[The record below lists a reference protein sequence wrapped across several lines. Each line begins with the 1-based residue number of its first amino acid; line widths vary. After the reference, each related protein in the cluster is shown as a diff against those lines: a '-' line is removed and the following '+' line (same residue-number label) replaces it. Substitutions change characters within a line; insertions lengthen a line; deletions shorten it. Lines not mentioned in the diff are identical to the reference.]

1 MSHFR
6 RFLHLKAQAP
16 EVSNEQVITQVIK
29 ALHADQ
35 LDNYLFREHPRML
48 EELYD
53 NFRKFNKS
61 EVLHFCKLE
70 QQRKVP
76 KENEASRSTKYNR
89 GRESTMKFD
98 NATKQIHII
107 NSDGYGPLK
116 NRAFNTRKEYHHLR
130 GSYTGRGRGRGR
142 RQDRS
147 LYCMYHERDTDHW
160 TRDYPVFL
168 ESKKKMTQKKNQSSN
183 PPLAKEVNHT
193 THWQQ
198 PSSLSYYPSYQH
210 SQEHQPTYHRQPL
223 SHYQSYHYASTTNQ
237 THPATS
243 FITYPLPLSQIT
255 YPMPN
260 TLSHQPKTEPNTL
273 PPPPAQQHEPSHP
286 RNNFPTFGTIH
297 TITEGSNLYFQNK

>member
-6 RFLHLKAQAP
+6 RFLHLKAQAS

-107 NSDGYGPLK
+107 NSDGCGPLK

-130 GSYTGRGRGRGR
+130 GSYTGRGRGRG
-142 RQDRS
+142 
-147 LYCMYHERDTDHW
+147 
-160 TRDYPVFL
+160 
-168 ESKKKMTQKKNQSSN
+168 
-183 PPLAKEVNHT
+183 
-193 THWQQ
+193 
-198 PSSLSYYPSYQH
+198 
-210 SQEHQPTYHRQPL
+210 
-223 SHYQSYHYASTTNQ
+223 
-237 THPATS
+237 
-243 FITYPLPLSQIT
+243 
-255 YPMPN
+255 
-260 TLSHQPKTEPNTL
+260 
-273 PPPPAQQHEPSHP
+273 
-286 RNNFPTFGTIH
+286 
-297 TITEGSNLYFQNK
+297 